1 MSIRQQDLASRVEWL
16 WRERLRGEEEGVETV
31 QGINRWANTK
41 TQRRCRG
48 STGGQTQK
56 NTHKTSKYR
65 YILEVS
71 LPFQM
76 ASLRFRFKR
85 IEWIKLQ
92 GAKQSKTN

>member
-1 MSIRQQDLASRVEWL
+1 MSILRQQDLVSRMEWL

-41 TQRRCRG
+41 TQRHKGTTTQRPCRG

-76 ASLRFRFKR
+76 ARLRFWTIF
-85 IEWIKLQ
+85 
-92 GAKQSKTN
+92 ANVD

>member
-1 MSIRQQDLASRVEWL
+1 M
-16 WRERLRGEEEGVETV
+16 RGEEEGVETV

-41 TQRRCRG
+41 TQRHKGTTTQRPCRG

-76 ASLRFRFKR
+76 ASLRFGFKR
-85 IEWIKLQ
+85 VEWIKLQ